1 MSGTRGLPPSP
12 IPPAPERPK
21 GRGDF
26 PPDHPL
32 GFRTSITGS
41 GTYPPGRVPHFREGA
56 ACHFGA
62 YPPGARL
69 DAFPGSPVFAVHAIV
84 LWYPGRIEEI
94 ILHGDA
100 GAQHRWLRAHGF
112 VT

>member
-1 MSGTRGLPPSP
+1 MLNT
-12 IPPAPERPK
+12 I
-21 GRGDF
+21 
-26 PPDHPL
+26 
-32 GFRTSITGS
+32 ITGL
-41 GTYPPGRVPHFREGA
+41 GTYPPGRLPHFREGA
-56 ACHFGA
+56 ACNFAA
-62 YPPGARL
+62 YPPGERL

-94 ILHGDA
+94 ILHGNA